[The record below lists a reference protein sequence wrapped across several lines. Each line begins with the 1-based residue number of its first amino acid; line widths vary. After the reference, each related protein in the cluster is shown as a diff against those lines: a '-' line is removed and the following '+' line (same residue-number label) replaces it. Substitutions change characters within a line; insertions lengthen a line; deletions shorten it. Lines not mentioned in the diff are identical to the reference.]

1 MKHPKKTQSLTKQV
15 RELRQ
20 KTTLNDHSVEA
31 IADYNELLEKGI
43 IVKKPYYVDFSGFRQ
58 VREQLAELSEIQ

>member
-20 KTTLNDHSVEA
+20 KTTLNDHSVGA

-58 VREQLAELSEIQ
+58 VREQLAEQTGIQ